1 MPSSGV
7 ELKAKLHSLYSFF
20 SCLIARGL
28 KVRILGNQTLKIK
41 IPLPPILPSP
51 LFQEILIIFP
61 LVHFICLYYIS
72 TEETICC
79 LFLHVLT
86 TYRCIKWYRCIA
98 TFRGKQFFPRFSKQG
113 KQKLTFEV
121 GLKLTTFS
129 VFCSLNN
136 LPGRY
141 LLLWTGIKCKKSEST
156 QFISNY

>member
-1 MPSSGV
+1 MSKRIPGKKVSSKISSKAILKSKFKYNHRMLSSGV

-51 LFQEILIIFP
+51 LIQEILIIFP

-72 TEETICC
+72 TEKTISC
-79 LFLHVLT
+79 LFLHILT

-98 TFRGKQFFPRFSKQG
+98 TSRGKQFFPRFSK
-113 KQKLTFEV
+113 
-121 GLKLTTFS
+121 
-129 VFCSLNN
+129 
-136 LPGRY
+136 
-141 LLLWTGIKCKKSEST
+141 
-156 QFISNY
+156 